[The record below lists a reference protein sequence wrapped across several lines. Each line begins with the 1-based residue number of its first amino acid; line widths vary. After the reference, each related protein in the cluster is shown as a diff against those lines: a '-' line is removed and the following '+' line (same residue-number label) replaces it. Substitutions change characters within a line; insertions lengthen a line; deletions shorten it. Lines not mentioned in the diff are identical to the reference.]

1 MNRSAAMM
9 LSTIAACLTWAGGET
24 ARAQIAP
31 ASKAPVDITADQLV
45 VQNHQCLATWSGN
58 AEALQE
64 TSRLRANVMNV
75 YNKLIPNPHPAAGAD
90 AAPTCGEL
98 DRMEAD
104 GNVYYVTP
112 ERVVK
117 GDHAVYTADNT
128 TITVTGTEV
137 VATQGKNVI
146 SGTRM
151 VMNTTTGEGTMID
164 EGHTGR
170 GHTGR
175 VRSVIYPGD
184 QPPSQ
189 PGAAAPSAKPASAKG
204 AKKTKATPKTPAQT
218 APGK

>member
-1 MNRSAAMM
+1 MNRSAAMV
-9 LSTIAACLTWAGGET
+9 LSTIAVCLTWA
-24 ARAQIAP
+24 ASAPVRAQIAP

-75 YNKLIPNPHPAAGAD
+75 YNKQIPNPHPAAGAN
-90 AAPTCGEL
+90 ANPSCGDL

-128 TITVTGTEV
+128 TIIMTGTEV
-137 VATQGKNVI
+137 VATQGKNVL
-146 SGTRM
+146 SGTRL
-151 VMNTTTGEGTMID
+151 VINTDTGEANMID
-164 EGHTGR
+164 ERNTGR
-170 GHTGR
+170 GKTGR
-175 VRSVIYPGD
+175 VRGVLYPSD
-184 QPPSQ
+184 QQPAK
-189 PGAAAPSAKPASAKG
+189 PGAAPAATPAPAKG
-204 AKKTKATPKTPAQT
+204 AKKPKTAPKPAPAT
-218 APGK
+218 